1 MLGSEMTLL
10 IAVLIIIGILLYNPT
25 KDLGIPAAFIFIG
38 VGLFLGNGESSF
50 EVYDN
55 PIMTDFI
62 SQTALVLIIFVGGLH
77 TKVLDI
83 KKVIKEG
90 ILVSNIGVLV
100 TSMALGAF
108 VSFVTPLSL
117 LEGFLLGSIVSSTDA
132 AAVFGVLEAKKMKLK
147 FASDKV
153 LEFESATNDPMAMI
167 LTLIFVGILKTPG
180 APINYLDH
188 IQFFVQQIFIG
199 GGLSFALFH
208 VVKFLFKKFHFQE
221 EGLVPILLFS
231 SLIVFLKIN
240 EYMGGNAL
248 IGAYIFGVLLN
259 TLNYQNKDN
268 SLHFFN
274 SFSWLAQSIMFLI
287 LGLQMFPGKL
297 WEVLPIAILPALFL
311 FFIARPL
318 GVFISYLPLK
328 EPLNKKIFISWNGL
342 KGATPIVFALIPIL
356 SEVNNAD
363 MIFYITSFIVL
374 VSLIIHPFSME
385 FLAKK
390 LNLLDEE

>member
-1 MLGSEMTLL
+1 MLGNEMTLL

-55 PIMTDFI
+55 PELSEFI

-90 ILVSNIGVLV
+90 ILVSNIGVIV
-100 TSMALGAF
+100 TSLTLGVF
-108 VSFVTPLSL
+108 VSYVTPLSL
-117 LEGFLLGSIVSSTDA
+117 LEGLLLGSIVSSTDA

-167 LTLIFVGILKTPG
+167 LTLIFVSILQNPDS
-180 APINYLDH
+180 PINYVEY

-199 GGLSFALFH
+199 GGLAFTLFH
-208 VVKFLFKKFHFQE
+208 IVKFLFKKFHFQE
-221 EGLVPILLFS
+221 EGLIPILLFS
-231 SLIVFLKIN
+231 SLIVFLKVN
-240 EYMGGNAL
+240 EYLGGNAL

-259 TLNYQNKDN
+259 TLDYQNKDN

-287 LGLQMFPGKL
+287 LGLQMFPRSL

-318 GVFISYLPLK
+318 GIFLSYLPLK
-328 EPLNKKIFISWNGL
+328 EPLNKKIFISWSGL

-374 VSLIIHPFSME
+374 LSLIVHPFSME

-390 LNLLDEE
+390 VHLLEDE

>member
-1 MLGSEMTLL
+1 MTLL
-10 IAVLIIIGILLYNPT
+10 LAVLIIIGILLYNPT

-38 VGLFLGNGESSF
+38 VGLFLGNGDSSF

-55 PIMTDFI
+55 PELTDFI

-100 TSMALGAF
+100 TSLALGVF

-147 FASDKV
+147 YASDKV

-167 LTLIFVGILKTPG
+167 LTLIFVGILKTPD
-180 APINYLDH
+180 APIDYLGSL
-188 IQFFVQQIFIG
+188 QFFFQQIFIG
-199 GGLSFALFH
+199 GGLAFTLFH
-208 VVKFLFKKFHFQE
+208 MIKFLFKKFHFQE
-221 EGLVPILLFS
+221 EGLIPILLFS
-231 SLIVFLKIN
+231 VLIVFLKLN
-240 EYMGGNAL
+240 EYLGGNAL
-248 IGAYIFGVLLN
+248 IGAYILGVLLN
-259 TLNYQNKDN
+259 TLDYQNKDN

-287 LGLQMFPGKL
+287 LGLQIFPKHL
-297 WEVLPIAILPALFL
+297 MEVLPIAILPTLFL
-311 FFIARPL
+311 FFVARPL
-318 GVFISYLPLK
+318 GVFTSYLPIK
-328 EPLNKKIFISWNGL
+328 EPLNKKIFISWSGL
-342 KGATPIVFALIPIL
+342 KGATPIVFALIPVL

-363 MIFYITSFIVL
+363 MIFYIVSFMVF

-385 FLAKK
+385 YLAKK
-390 LNLLDEE
+390 IDLLEDEN